1 MEMGKL
7 EWAGFSEKQKLEELQ
22 KANREL
28 TNEKNKYLSVF
39 ESIYDPI
46 ILVDKDNNIENMN
59 YTAAEVFFNEAV
71 SGMKYYGNI
80 NTDKELDWLNEELTK
95 FIKLNENEAFQEKT
109 IITKNS
115 QKTYL
120 IKFKKML
127 DVSEKYRGTVI
138 IFNDITESKER
149 TYQLQEINAS
159 LKEEIA
165 IRTKIEDDLKASE
178 LQFRQSESRLIA
190 AQLMA
195 HVGNWELNI
204 DTGKIW
210 ASEEAYNIYGIEY
223 RSQYLPVDLIQELIF
238 LEYRESVNNAL
249 IGLITRK
256 EKYDVEYK
264 IKNAKTGEGRFVHS
278 KAILVVDETGNAS
291 KVVGTIQDITERKE
305 KEIEISYLSYHDHLT
320 GLYNRRFYEEELKRL
335 DTERNLPLTIVIGDV
350 NGLKLIND
358 SFGHDKGD
366 ELIKKVAEVIKNG
379 CRADD
384 IIARLGGDE
393 FVILLPKTN
402 NFEAE
407 QIIKRIQEETLKE
420 ELGSIDISVSFGW
433 KTKNKKEEKT
443 QDLFKKAEDH
453 MYMKKLFEGPS
464 MRGKTIQTIVRT
476 LHEKIREEQHSYR
489 VSILCKRMGEA
500 LGLSESEIQELHSVG
515 LLHDIGKIAIED
527 TILNKPGK
535 LTSDEWEEIKRHP
548 EIGYRILSTVNDM
561 AEISEYVLAHHER
574 WDGLGYP
581 KGLKREE
588 IPLQSRIINIA
599 DAYDAMTSARSY
611 CSVLSEKAAIEELQ
625 ANAGLQFDPQLI
637 TIFIDKVLV
646 NDEPI
651 PTPTR

>member
-1 MEMGKL
+1 MGKL

>member
-1 MEMGKL
+1 MGKL

-433 KTKNKKEEKT
+433 KTKNKREEKT

-515 LLHDIGKIAIED
+515 LLYDIGKIAIED

-535 LTSDEWEEIKRHP
+535 LTNDEWEEIKRHP

-625 ANAGLQFDPQLI
+625 ANAGLQFDPQLV

>member
-1 MEMGKL
+1 MGKL

-71 SGMKYYGNI
+71 SGIEILRKYTIQIKNWY
-80 NTDKELDWLNEELTK
+80 WLNEELTK

-611 CSVLSEKAAIEELQ
+611 CSVLSEKSRNRRIASKCRV
-625 ANAGLQFDPQLI
+625 
-637 TIFIDKVLV
+637 TV
-646 NDEPI
+646 
-651 PTPTR
+651 